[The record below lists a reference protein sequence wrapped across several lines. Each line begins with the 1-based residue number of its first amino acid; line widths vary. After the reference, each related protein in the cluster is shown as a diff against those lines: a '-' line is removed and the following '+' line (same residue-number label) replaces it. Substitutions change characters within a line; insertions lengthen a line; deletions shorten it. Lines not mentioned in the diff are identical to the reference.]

1 MQVKKTAK
9 ANYLQGITFGNKFMK
24 ILLVDNE
31 EEIRLV
37 LKDMVTAWAKGMHTI
52 EEADGVASGL
62 QKINALEPDIVLL
75 DVEMNDG
82 TGFDLLKQLVNPA
95 FQLIFTTAHNQYAIQ
110 AFKFSAIDYLL
121 KPIDPVELNASLQR
135 ASDHVS
141 GSVLQKQLSV
151 LMEQFSPRNEPDRQI
166 VLKDID
172 KTYFIK
178 MSDILYCE
186 AEGSYTKF
194 YIANSDPIFVSR
206 NLRSYEEL
214 LAPAGFIRTHHS
226 CLVNPAKIKVY
237 DRKTDSGTLVLEGG
251 HTIPVSQR
259 KKEFVIQFLENR

>member
-1 MQVKKTAK
+1 
-9 ANYLQGITFGNKFMK
+9 MK
-24 ILLVDNE
+24 ILLIDNE
-31 EEIRLV
+31 KEIRKV
-37 LKDMVTAWAKGMHTI
+37 LREMVEIWSKGVHSI
-52 EEADGVASGL
+52 EEADGVATGVE
-62 QKINALEPDIVLL
+62 KINNFEPDIVFL

-82 TGFDLLKQLVNPA
+82 SGFDLLNQLTKPS

-121 KPIDPVELNASLQR
+121 KPVDPLDLNVA
-135 ASDHVS
+135 
-141 GSVLQKQLSV
+141 LQKAKENINTSTLQHQLTV
-151 LMEQFSPRNEPDRQI
+151 LMQQVGNKTGAEKQI

-172 KTYFIK
+172 KTYFVK
-178 MSDILYCE
+178 MNDILYCE

-194 YIANSDPIFVSR
+194 YLTNAEPIFVSR

-226 CLVNPAKIKVY
+226 CLVNPTKIKVY
-237 DRKTDSGTLVLEGG
+237 DRKTDSGTLILEGG

-259 KKEFVIQFLENR
+259 KKDFVIQFLENR

>member
-1 MQVKKTAK
+1 
-9 ANYLQGITFGNKFMK
+9 MK
-24 ILLVDNE
+24 ILLIDNE
-31 EEIRLV
+31 PEIRTV
-37 LKDMVTAWAKGMHTI
+37 LKEMVEAWSKGMHPI
-52 EEADGVASGL
+52 EEADGVASGVE
-62 QKINALEPDIVLL
+62 KINNFNPDIVFL

-82 TGFDLLKQLVNPA
+82 TGFDLLNKLEKPS

-121 KPIDPVELNASLQR
+121 KPVDPVDLNIA
-135 ASDHVS
+135 
-141 GSVLQKQLSV
+141 LQKALENISSNTLQNQLTV
-151 LMEQFSPRNEPDRQI
+151 LMQQVGSKNEIDKQI

-178 MSDILYCE
+178 MNDILYCE

-194 YIANSDPIFVSR
+194 YLSNAEPIFVSR

-226 CLVNPAKIKVY
+226 CLVNPSKIKVY
-237 DRKTDSGTLVLEGG
+237 DRKTDSGTLILEGG
-251 HTIPVSQR
+251 YTIPVSQR
-259 KKEFVIQFLENR
+259 KKDFVIQFLENR